1 MTKAVFFDLDGT
13 LADTAP
19 DFAAVLHRLQ
29 TEEGLP
35 STPYPALRT
44 HVSHGIRG
52 MLSIGFGVSPEMDCY
67 PSLAQRFLD
76 YYTEALCVRTQL
88 FEGIA
93 DLLHALECQGIT
105 WRIVTNKPERLATP
119 LVHALGL
126 SERTACII
134 GGDTAPRAKP
144 YPDPLLHA
152 CRICGISP
160 ETSPMISGTL
170 TLEGLPECVRLR
182 RPTAIL
188 ARAHQSM
195 IGVPTQSF
203 NIQCKSWITSDERSW
218 YSAELIC
225 ACGLLISVTWG

>member
-29 TEEGLP
+29 TEAGLP

-105 WRIVTNKPERLATP
+105 WGIVTNKPERLATP

-134 GGDTAPRAKP
+134 GGDPAPRAKP

-160 ETSPMISGTL
+160 ETSLYVGDDIRDIDAGRAAGMRTLAASYGYLGASTPIDDWRADAIIQHPMQ
-170 TLEGLPECVRLR
+170 
-182 RPTAIL
+182 IL
-188 ARAHQSM
+188 DY
-195 IGVPTQSF
+195 V
-203 NIQCKSWITSDERSW
+203 
-218 YSAELIC
+218 
-225 ACGLLISVTWG
+225 